1 MIPARCA
8 ATLALAL
15 LAAPA
20 FAQSGAKP
28 DTLEPAMAAYIKSPQ
43 RQAEMAAT
51 VRKMI
56 PMVAGACKA
65 AKAAGRTR
73 TQVYKPLT
81 FDRSGQPIAGVFRE
95 IVPLDLC
102 GETVELNILASA
114 KPNGTVERINLL
126 PGSSKAD
133 PVLQKD
139 ALQSAYVAASAG
151 KRCTPFAVRNT
162 AAGEKQPDG
171 RWEETWDMLVC
182 GERVPVSLTF
192 VPTGDGGTTFKA
204 VRKSP

>member
-1 MIPARCA
+1 MTPARPA
-8 ATLALAL
+8 LALTLAL
-15 LAAPA
+15 LAGPA
-20 FAQSGAKP
+20 LAQTAGKP
-28 DTLEPAMAAYIKSPQ
+28 AALEPAMAAYIKSPQ

-56 PMVAGACKA
+56 PVVAGECKT
-65 AKAAGRTR
+65 AKAAGPTR

-81 FDRSGQPIAGVFRE
+81 FDRAGQPIAGVFRE

-139 ALQSAYVAASAG
+139 ALESAYVAASAG

-162 AAGEKQPDG
+162 AAGEKQGDG
-171 RWEETWDMLVC
+171 RWDETWDLLVC
-182 GERVPVSLTF
+182 GERVPVTMTF
-192 VPTGDGGTTFKA
+192 APTGQGGTNFKA
-204 VRKSP
+204 VRASH

>member
-1 MIPARCA
+1 MTTARSA
-8 ATLALAL
+8 IALALGL

-20 FAQSGAKP
+20 LAQTAAKP
-28 DTLEPAMAAYIKSPQ
+28 AALEPAMEAYIKSAQ
-43 RQAEMAAT
+43 RQSEMAAT

-56 PMVAGACKA
+56 PVVAGECKA
-65 AKAAGRTR
+65 AKAAGPTR

-102 GETVELNILASA
+102 GETVELNILATA
-114 KPNGTVERINLL
+114 KPTGAVERINLL

-133 PVLQKD
+133 PILQKD

-171 RWEETWDMLVC
+171 RWDETWDLLVC

-192 VPTGDGGTTFKA
+192 VPTQEGGTNFKA
-204 VRKSP
+204 VRKAR